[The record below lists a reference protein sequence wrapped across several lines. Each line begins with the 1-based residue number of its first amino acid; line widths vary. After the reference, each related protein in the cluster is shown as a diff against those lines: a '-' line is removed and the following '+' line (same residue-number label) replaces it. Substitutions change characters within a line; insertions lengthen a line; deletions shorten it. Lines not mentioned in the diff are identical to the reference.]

1 MYAESIG
8 DFDSGIAGSTR
19 SGVALANPSN
29 TTATVRLEM
38 RSLDGALL
46 RTSQPVQVPA
56 NGQVALF
63 LNEVPGLET
72 LATPFQGVLSVVAT
86 STQGITAAG
95 FRALYNERG
104 NTLITTTGPLVE
116 DAGSLEQLVFPHI
129 AEGGGYTTQFIVIG
143 GASGQAN
150 SGVLRFFN
158 EQGNPLN
165 VTLADR

>member
-1 MYAESIG
+1 MRNLDGVLLPGRRSLYRFPQGQWPCFESG
-8 DFDSGIAGSTR
+8 PR
-19 SGVALANPSN
+19 SGNSDDAFKRSCALW
-29 TTATVRLEM
+29 
-38 RSLDGALL
+38 
-46 RTSQPVQVPA
+46 QPHA
-56 NGQVALF
+56 
-63 LNEVPGLET
+63 
-72 LATPFQGVLSVVAT
+72 
-86 STQGITAAG
+86 GITAAG

-116 DAGSLEQLVFPHI
+116 NAGSLEQLVFPHI

-143 GASGQAN
+143 GVSGQAN